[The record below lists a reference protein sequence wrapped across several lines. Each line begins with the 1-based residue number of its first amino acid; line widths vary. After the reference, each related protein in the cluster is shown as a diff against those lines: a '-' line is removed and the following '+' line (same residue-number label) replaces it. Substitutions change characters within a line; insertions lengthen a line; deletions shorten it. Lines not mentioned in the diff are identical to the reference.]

1 MKSLCVA
8 IGWGLVGCG
17 AATFYEE
24 APSEESPRDW
34 VEGPANVVRPVYAFE
49 EDMCPAAIARTR
61 AEVLVALE
69 NSLANR
75 RNTQAR
81 CLGRQAKLLLTLQT
95 AALGGSFEGQTAEG
109 EAVNMRLA
117 EKGCVVALEQVSAR
131 ARACE

>member
-34 VEGPANVVRPVYAFE
+34 VEGPANIVRPVSEVE
-49 EDMCPAAIARTR
+49 EEICPAAIARTR

-75 RNTQAR
+75 RNSQAR
-81 CLGRQAKLLLTLQT
+81 CLGDQAKMLLTLQA
-95 AALGGSFEGQTAEG
+95 AALGASFEGQTADG
-109 EAVNMRLA
+109 EAVSIRLA
-117 EKGCVVALEQVSAR
+117 EKGCSFTLAQVSER
-131 ARACE
+131 ARACQ